1 MPKQLAKV
9 CVDTGLMSLDKE
21 FDYRIPESLQEKVRI
36 GHMVEVPFGRSRK
49 NGIVVGFSNELSDY
63 ALKDILRLVNS
74 EPVIGPTEIELAGY
88 MQKMYVASFYDCLK
102 LLCPPGIL
110 SRPDKRVVLRR
121 DVSAEEVRRA
131 VSRAVNQER
140 VVAFLEEEGGESTI
154 ETLRAQLG
162 GLALPS
168 VRALEEKGI
177 VETERF
183 IKHSAGSLFRD
194 WVRLKTESETEI
206 SRILDGRSVLQKQAL
221 RRLMKGACLV
231 SDCIKEAP
239 CSHEA
244 LRALEKKG
252 LIERY
257 KTRVR
262 RNPFSDKDVSPTQKK
277 EPTDE
282 QQSVLQTL
290 FDAYKNGGGD
300 TFLLHGV
307 TGSGKTEVFMQLIER
322 VLSSGKTAIVLVP
335 EISLTPQM
343 TDRFLGRFG
352 DCLAILHSVLSQGE
366 RQDEWQRIKSG
377 EARVVIGARSAVFA
391 PLSDIGV
398 IIVDEEHENTY
409 KSEQSPRY
417 DALEIA
423 KKRCQQHGALLLLA
437 SATPDV
443 TDYYKAQTGV
453 YRLLQ
458 MKQRYNRVP
467 LPEVHIADMRR
478 ELSDG
483 NRSML
488 SRKLQKEIAANLAHG
503 EQTVLFLNRRGFST
517 FVSCRDCGFV
527 AHCPSCSIALT
538 YHKTTQTLNCHYCG
552 YRQSVMTKCPDCGGS
567 HVRYFGTG
575 TQRLEEEIKKLFPT
589 CSVIRMDVDTTS
601 KKGAHEKLLK
611 QFAEQRIDILLGTQM
626 VAKGLDFPGISLVG
640 VVAADLSLNIDDYR
654 ASERTFD
661 LITQVC
667 GRAGRAGTI
676 GRAVIQTYTPD
687 NAVLGYAQTQDYEA
701 FYNHEIQY
709 RRMFSY
715 PPFRDIV
722 CVTFSSEEER
732 EARETCQKAE
742 AQFERL
748 TKGDDGV
755 TKYPSSASPLSRI
768 KGRYRWRFWFK
779 AGADMAMR
787 EKLRTLYL
795 EQKNDKVRMTI
806 EINPNSMF

>member
-21 FDYRIPESLQEKVRI
+21 FDYRIPAALEEDLQI
-36 GHMVEVPFGRSRK
+36 GHMVEVPFGGSRK
-49 NGIVVGFSNELSDY
+49 NGIVVGISDETSEY
-63 ALKDILRLVNS
+63 ALKDIFRITNP

-110 SRPDKRVVLRR
+110 SKPDKRVFLRR
-121 DVSAEEVRRA
+121 DVPDEEVRRA
-131 VSRAVNQER
+131 VARSVNQER
-140 VVAFLEEEGGESTI
+140 VVAFLEEAGGESTM
-154 ETLRAQLG
+154 EELRAQLG
-162 GLALPS
+162 ASARPS
-168 VRALEEKGI
+168 VLALEEKGI
-177 VETERF
+177 LETERF
-183 IKHSAGSLFRD
+183 VKRSTGSLFRD
-194 WVRLKTESETEI
+194 AVRLKEENPAAFSPVLE
-206 SRILDGRSVLQKQAL
+206 GRSVLQRQAL
-221 RRLMKGACLV
+221 LRLMKGSCPV

-252 LIERY
+252 LVERY

-262 RNPFSDKDVSPTQKK
+262 RSPFSNKEVTPTQKK
-277 EPTDE
+277 EPTSE
-282 QQSVLQTL
+282 QRRVLKTL
-290 FDAYKNGGGD
+290 FDAYAKGTGE

-307 TGSGKTEVFMQLIER
+307 TGSGKTEVFMQLIEQ

-366 RQDEWQRIKSG
+366 RQDEWHRIKSG

-423 KKRCQQHGALLLLA
+423 KKRCRQYGAMLLLA

-443 TDYYKAQTGV
+443 ADFYKAQTGR
-453 YRLLQ
+453 YHLLQ
-458 MKQRYNRVP
+458 MKKRYNRVP
-467 LPEVHIADMRR
+467 LPDVYIADMRR
-478 ELSDG
+478 ELLEG

-488 SRKLQKEIAANLAHG
+488 SRLLQREIAANLASG

-527 AHCPSCSIALT
+527 AQCPSCSIALT
-538 YHKTTQTLNCHYCG
+538 YHKTTETLNCHYCG
-552 YRQSVMTKCPDCGGS
+552 YRQHVMTKCPDCGGS

-575 TQRLEEEIKKLFPT
+575 TQRLEEEIQKLFPA
-589 CSVIRMDVDTTS
+589 CSLIRMDVDTTS
-601 KKGAHEKLLK
+601 KKGAHERILK
-611 QFAEQRIDILLGTQM
+611 KFAEEKIDILLGTQM

-667 GRAGRAGTI
+667 GRAGRAGKV

-687 NAVLGYAQTQDYEA
+687 NAVIQYAKAQDYEA
-701 FYNHEIQY
+701 FYENEIRY

-715 PPFRDIV
+715 PPFQDIV
-722 CVTFSSEEER
+722 CVNVSSKEEAL
-732 EARETCQKAE
+732 AREICQKAE
-742 AQFERL
+742 ARFESL
-748 TKGDDGV
+748 TAGDTGV
-755 TKYPSSASPLSRI
+755 TKYPSGAAPLSRI
-768 KGRYRWRFWFK
+768 KGLYRWRFWFK
-779 AGADMAMR
+779 AKADMAMR

-795 EQKNDKVRMTI
+795 EQKNAEVRMTV